1 MSEQKT
7 QRVPNDPT
15 FTRHYADV
23 GLAYLLGRNVD
34 IVFLQNSPT
43 VATDVVEGKI
53 GYAAEVDRS
62 AVSNIRIS
70 MNAAVG
76 LAMDILEES
85 SSSKL
90 IRKDKI
96 VEKLKDIIKLFES
109 EDSNDME
116 SSKL

>member
-1 MSEQKT
+1 
-7 QRVPNDPT
+7 
-15 FTRHYADV
+15 
-23 GLAYLLGRNVD
+23 
-34 IVFLQNSPT
+34 
-43 VATDVVEGKI
+43 
-53 GYAAEVDRS
+53 
-62 AVSNIRIS
+62 